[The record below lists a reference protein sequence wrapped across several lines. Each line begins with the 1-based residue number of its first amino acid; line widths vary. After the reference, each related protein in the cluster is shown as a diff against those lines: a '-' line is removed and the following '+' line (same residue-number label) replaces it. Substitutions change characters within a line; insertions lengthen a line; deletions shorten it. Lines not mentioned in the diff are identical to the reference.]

1 MLQQMLQPIFR
12 SAAIKGSNQ
21 VLRFRLYGLRFKIF
35 AVFSKT
41 FGLQTKMRWMRE
53 EGGLTAQATLEV
65 LAGDALRDA
74 LRLSSVFGYRVERFG
89 TGGLCVSLVVPV
101 FPDSDEVHDCMIR
114 DN

>member
-1 MLQQMLQPIFR
+1 
-12 SAAIKGSNQ
+12 
-21 VLRFRLYGLRFKIF
+21 
-35 AVFSKT
+35 
-41 FGLQTKMRWMRE
+41 MRWMRE

-89 TGGLCVSLVVPV
+89 TGGLCVSLVVRV